1 VRIFPGPKR
10 FTPFLAGC
18 SLFAGLLATPPASA
32 AWSQNSAPNPAPLI
46 NSEVVSSPEPL
57 GRIER
62 DATKAAR
69 AQLIENAAE
78 WGIDSKQ
85 FQPTLAI
92 DGMAGMSIVRFA
104 QSINGIEVA
113 NSLLAITVNS
123 EGSLLSYTKSIS
135 NYFGGSQAAIS
146 KADATELLKVKLAQ
160 KLGLP
165 TSRVIVSEIKLV
177 IVDSELV
184 DEVPNGKYLAWQA
197 KTSVLNDA
205 SSTSMTYLSQDGKQV
220 LSTLPFV
227 RGITSDPFVCDLQ
240 ADTPDYVFPKG
251 VVAGST
257 SDTEQNRYVDV
268 SRISRGLPL
277 CGVNTSGRILDPE
290 NAATVNIKRTWDY
303 FSSVLGQ
310 DINEEKFLGNVSE
323 SINGDLSPRISAFID
338 VCVTGQSCPY
348 GNAFWAPWSSSNCS
362 SKICSGIFLGRGFEY
377 SDDVIAHELAH
388 GVTSALAFNSAV
400 AANSETDALS
410 EALSDIFG
418 EAMDQLNVRPGEA
431 ADPAWTIGEDYRVG
445 GIRNLK
451 NPSVLKI
458 DKSWKSGGGHVNNGP
473 VNRLA
478 FLLANGGTV
487 GKLKITALGSNA
499 NTISNNDLCD
509 EVGECTGTV
518 RMSQLVFATT
528 SNLTAT
534 ATYFEFGRAMNN
546 ACFSLIK
553 AKAIGFTS
561 SKCKS
566 VQAALIAQGFASASL
581 NVAKFPVSVKKA
593 KPLSIS
599 ASMQAING
607 TKVSGQKLALQV
619 LVGKKWS
626 TTQSRSTDASGK
638 ASFSVK
644 LNSKKEY
651 NFRVVT
657 HSNSGLYSITSNN
670 AKIKVT

>member
-1 VRIFPGPKR
+1 
-10 FTPFLAGC
+10 
-18 SLFAGLLATPPASA
+18 
-32 AWSQNSAPNPAPLI
+32 
-46 NSEVVSSPEPL
+46 
-57 GRIER
+57 
-62 DATKAAR
+62 
-69 AQLIENAAE
+69 
-78 WGIDSKQ
+78 
-85 FQPTLAI
+85 
-92 DGMAGMSIVRFA
+92 
-104 QSINGIEVA
+104 
-113 NSLLAITVNS
+113 
-123 EGSLLSYTKSIS
+123 
-135 NYFGGSQAAIS
+135 
-146 KADATELLKVKLAQ
+146 
-160 KLGLP
+160 
-165 TSRVIVSEIKLV
+165 
-177 IVDSELV
+177 
-184 DEVPNGKYLAWQA
+184 
-197 KTSVLNDA
+197 
-205 SSTSMTYLSQDGKQV
+205 
-220 LSTLPFV
+220 
-227 RGITSDPFVCDLQ
+227 
-240 ADTPDYVFPKG
+240 
-251 VVAGST
+251 
-257 SDTEQNRYVDV
+257 
-268 SRISRGLPL
+268 
-277 CGVNTSGRILDPE
+277 
-290 NAATVNIKRTWDY
+290 
-303 FSSVLGQ
+303 
-310 DINEEKFLGNVSE
+310 
-323 SINGDLSPRISAFID
+323 
-338 VCVTGQSCPY
+338 
-348 GNAFWAPWSSSNCS
+348 
-362 SKICSGIFLGRGFEY
+362 
-377 SDDVIAHELAH
+377 
-388 GVTSALAFNSAV
+388 V

-451 NPSVLKI
+451 NPSVLRI

-487 GKLKITALGSNA
+487 GKSKITALGSNA
-499 NTISNNDLCD
+499 NSISNNDLCD

-546 ACFSLIK
+546 ACFTLIK

-581 NVAKFPVSVKKA
+581 NVAKLPVSVKKA

-657 HSNSGLYSITSNN
+657 YSNSALYSITSNN